1 LPSKIKIIVRQ
12 MGKIKSKMMRR
23 TAETLL
29 KEEDIEFSEDFNQNK
44 KILGDTMPSKKLR
57 NRIAGLISRMKRQEA
72 KRKAELASE

>member
-1 LPSKIKIIVRQ
+1 

-23 TAETLL
+23 TSETLL
-29 KEEDIEFSEDFNQNK
+29 KEDLDFSEDFDKNK

>member
-1 LPSKIKIIVRQ
+1 

-23 TAETLL
+23 TAETLM
-29 KEEDIEFSEDFNQNK
+29 KDEEIDFSEDFDKNK

-72 KRKAELASE
+72 KKKAELASE